1 MKLARLLL
9 EHLKK
14 FPVSA
19 TGGLMLAKSV
29 LFALISPHLPFHL
42 LTHLLGTRDIKS
54 YQDVIT
60 SFGIPSLHERF
71 EFIRQLGNV
80 FLVKPDILKS
90 YITEGYLGRIDS
102 NLLRPY
108 LAQRADWG
116 QAEKGFNDA
125 GDGGA
130 GAQEADGKGMRDRFG
145 MGRLSMI
152 MKDLEPLREQISMP
166 SMPTSMPGMGNLG
179 NIASSFAN
187 ARPPRF
193 SSGGAAA
200 A

>member
-1 MKLARLLL
+1 MSFRLLL

-19 TGGLMLAKSV
+19 TGGLMLAKD
-29 LFALISPHLPFHL
+29 L
-42 LTHLLGTRDIKS
+42 KS
-54 YQDVIT
+54 YQDVID
-60 SFGIPSLHERF
+60 SFSIPSLHERF

-116 QAEKGFNDA
+116 QAEKGFNDPT
-125 GDGGA
+125 DGA
-130 GAQEADGKGMRDRFG
+130 VADGKAMRDRFG

-200 A
+200 ARMA

>member
-1 MKLARLLL
+1 M
-9 EHLKK
+9 
-14 FPVSA
+14 
-19 TGGLMLAKSV
+19 
-29 LFALISPHLPFHL
+29 
-42 LTHLLGTRDIKS
+42 
-54 YQDVIT
+54 
-60 SFGIPSLHERF
+60 
-71 EFIRQLGNV
+71 
-80 FLVKPDILKS
+80 KPDILKS
-90 YITEGYLGRIDS
+90 YITEGYLGRIDA

-116 QAEKGFNDA
+116 TAEKGFNEVVDA
-125 GDGGA
+125 VGPGGGGKGGA
-130 GAQEADGKGMRDRFG
+130 RDRFG

>member
-1 MKLARLLL
+1 
-9 EHLKK
+9 
-14 FPVSA
+14 
-19 TGGLMLAKSV
+19 MLAKD
-29 LFALISPHLPFHL
+29 L
-42 LTHLLGTRDIKS
+42 KS
-54 YQDVIT
+54 YQDVIDT
-60 SFGIPSLHERF
+60 FSIPSLHERF

-116 QAEKGFNDA
+116 QAEKGFNDPT
-125 GDGGA
+125 DGA
-130 GAQEADGKGMRDRFG
+130 VADGKAMRDRFG

-166 SMPTSMPGMGNLG
+166 SMPPMSNFAGGL
-179 NIASSFAN
+179 ASSLAN
-187 ARPPRF
+187 ARSSRF
-193 SSGGAAA
+193 SNGMN
-200 A
+200 

>member
-1 MKLARLLL
+1 
-9 EHLKK
+9 
-14 FPVSA
+14 
-19 TGGLMLAKSV
+19 MLAKSV

-42 LTHLLGTRDIKS
+42 LTRARAFRDIKS

-71 EFIRQLGNV
+71 EFIRQLGQV
-80 FLVKPDILKS
+80 FLVRPEILKS
-90 YITEGYLGRIDS
+90 YITEGYLGRIDA

-108 LAQRADWG
+108 LAQRSDWG
-116 QAEKGFNDA
+116 QAEKGFNDP
-125 GDGGA
+125 
-130 GAQEADGKGMRDRFG
+130 ADGPVDGKAMRDRFG